1 MSSRPQSEQKIE
13 WIDATPYSRGQENVQ
28 SVWEIKSG
36 PVAIRITSR
45 HLDYPGR
52 WVMSCHP
59 LAPGVIPM
67 SGYEA
72 DMSVEE
78 AKASAVRLVNA
89 RLKKIIAGLDEIDQV
104 TKAETP
110 LAPGI

>member
-1 MSSRPQSEQKIE
+1 MSNRLQSEQKAE
-13 WIDATPYSRGQENVQ
+13 WLDATPYSRGQENVQ

-36 PVAIRITSR
+36 PIAIRITTR
-45 HLDYPGR
+45 HLDHPGR

-59 LAPGVIPM
+59 LAPGVVPM

-72 DMSVEE
+72 NMSVEE
-78 AKASAVRLVNA
+78 AKASAVRLVQA
-89 RLKKIIAGLDEIDQV
+89 RLNKMITSLDAIDQV

-110 LAPGI
+110 APGI